1 MKTKI
6 TIGTRKSRLALWQA
20 NYVKN
25 LIQGLFPTI
34 RVSLKEI
41 KTTGD
46 HITDVALS
54 KIGDKG
60 VFTKEIED
68 ALLRNDIDIA
78 VHSLKDLPTKL
89 PDGLII
95 GAVTKREKPIDV
107 FLSNR
112 KMKFLEFP
120 TDAKIGTSSLRRIAQ
135 LKALKSD
142 FEYVDLRGNLETRVR
157 KLQSGQYDGIVLAYA
172 GVKRLQLD
180 FLITEE
186 FSPEIILP
194 AVGQGSLAIEHR
206 KEDSEVS
213 EIISQ
218 LNDDE
223 TYLISVTERKF
234 LEKLQ
239 GGCQVPIGAYSEIK
253 NGKITLTGLIASL
266 DGRKLIKYKL
276 DGELHKDSCEKLGI
290 SLAEKLLQN
299 GGKEIL
305 EEISG
310 KHQNSSS
317 FDI

>member
-6 TIGTRKSRLALWQA
+6 TVGTRKSRLALWQA

-25 LIQGLFPTI
+25 LIQGLFPAI

-89 PDGLII
+89 PDGLTI

-218 LNDDE
+218 LNDNE

-276 DGELHKDSCEKLGI
+276 DGELNKDSCEKLGI

-317 FDI
+317 FGI